1 MLSRVLQRHLQ
12 YPTNTHSPPP
22 QLHKYALFP
31 CSIYA
36 PPSSSPSLLPPPT
49 HTPLP
54 PRQSED
60 PANENGGALKLRQ
73 ELTASPYS
81 KYAMDFLWEAVVA
94 ACIGNVLS
102 DDPELVTGCRIADKG
117 KKERGKEAYLLELW
131 LRDSDRAKTED
142 VKAKL
147 QAYLQDAL
155 AAAMIPESGN
165 PVFDFKAWKDTS
177 W

>member
-1 MLSRVLQRHLQ
+1 MH
-12 YPTNTHSPPP
+12 P
-22 QLHKYALFP
+22 
-31 CSIYA
+31 
-36 PPSSSPSLLPPPT
+36 LL
-49 HTPLP
+49 PLP
-54 PRQSED
+54 PTFPPPPPHTPTLLPSRQSED
-60 PANENGGALKLRQ
+60 PANENGGALKLRK

-165 PVFDFKAWKDTS
+165 PVFDFKSWKDTS

>member
-1 MLSRVLQRHLQ
+1 MLHICTPFFLSL
-12 YPTNTHSPPP
+12 PP
-22 QLHKYALFP
+22 A
-31 CSIYA
+31 
-36 PPSSSPSLLPPPT
+36 PPPT